1 MKNNIE
7 SRLRNL
13 EIDKQYVSYLEEQ
26 LKILNDE
33 YGLKGNGIG
42 EYVSSGTISDSTGNQ
57 AIEIADKRIDMELR
71 LRRARAKVNHL
82 ETLID
87 KLTETEATVVKL
99 YYFHYKPM
107 WYISQQVKFSQ
118 RQVQRI
124 KDDALQRLMRGVY
137 GERE

>member
-1 MKNNIE
+1 M
-7 SRLRNL
+7 R
-13 EIDKQYVSYLEEQ
+13 
-26 LKILNDE
+26 
-33 YGLKGNGIG
+33 GNGIG
-42 EYVSSGTISDSTGNQ
+42 EYISSGTISDSTGNQ

-82 ETLID
+82 EALID
-87 KLTETEATVVKL
+87 KLTETEATVVRL
-99 YYFHYKPM
+99 YYLHYKPM